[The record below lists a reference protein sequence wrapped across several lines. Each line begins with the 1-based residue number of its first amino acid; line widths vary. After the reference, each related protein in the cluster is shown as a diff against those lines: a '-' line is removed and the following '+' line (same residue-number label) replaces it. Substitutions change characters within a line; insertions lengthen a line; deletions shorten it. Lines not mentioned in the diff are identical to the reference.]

1 MAFRRNNLR
10 LMVMLPLLA
19 VAPLALA
26 ENWVAVGTHSEV
38 DVDSI
43 HKADDGFVHYMDR
56 DPPRTDDATAQRQSY
71 EEAFD
76 CVNKISYVGLDEAD
90 WQSKGTAVKPDTHG
104 SSLMDFVCSHVPDTA
119 TPPDT
124 APASEAT
131 SDAPPADAPPP
142 EEAPPPQPPAG

>member
-43 HKADDGFVHYMDR
+43 HQADDGFVHYMDR

-104 SSLMDFVCSHVPDTA
+104 SSLMDFVCSHVPA
-119 TPPDT
+119 AEPTPTEEP
-124 APASEAT
+124 PPEE
-131 SDAPPADAPPP
+131 APPAEEPPA
-142 EEAPPPQPPAG
+142 EAPPPQPPAS